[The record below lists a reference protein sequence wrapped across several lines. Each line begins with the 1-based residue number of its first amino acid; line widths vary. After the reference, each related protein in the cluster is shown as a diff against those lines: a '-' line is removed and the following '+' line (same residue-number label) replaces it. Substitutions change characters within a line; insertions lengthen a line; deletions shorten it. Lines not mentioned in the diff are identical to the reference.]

1 MKGRLK
7 VGGKRGLEKEFVV
20 QAGGSFLEWLCR
32 KMVCQDIGTFGSIE
46 IPRVG

>member
-32 KMVCQDIGTFGSIE
+32 EMVWQDIWTVGSIKFS
-46 IPRVG
+46 RVG